1 MQVVTNTMTSTN
13 DTSYNARLIT
23 PDHATIASELALVGA
38 QKPGQ
43 RIIGTKA
50 DFLVVKLDNLS
61 CVAANV
67 LKQEMLARGGDCAVH
82 HDCLTLE
89 RDTTS
94 VLLTGTREQYDS
106 LVGKLHAQGFD
117 LPEASRQIAAL
128 LANIAAQPRPLQLG
142 PYTLPRGERTLV
154 MGILNV
160 TPDSFS
166 GDSLGDDVDA
176 AVAQARRM
184 YAEGADILDIG
195 GESTRPGSDP
205 VPVEE
210 ELRRVLPVIERL
222 SAPGGVSLPIS
233 IDTRRAEVARQ
244 AVAAGAV
251 IINDITGLRDDPV
264 MSAVAAETGAGLV
277 LMHIQGTPRTM
288 QQNPHY
294 DDLLGE
300 VTAYLREGVD
310 KAVSAGVNRERI
322 WLDPGIGFGKT
333 LDHNLE
339 LLRRLGELR
348 SLGCGVLVGTSRK
361 SFIGRVLARSSGG
374 ELPPPEERV
383 IGTGATTALA
393 IASGAEIVRVHDVA
407 HNVQVARIADAI
419 VRGLK

>member
-1 MQVVTNTMTSTN
+1 MSEPK
-13 DTSYNARLIT
+13 SYNARLIT
-23 PDHATIASELALVGA
+23 ADAAIIAAELGMVGA
-38 QKPGQ
+38 QRPG
-43 RIIGTKA
+43 REIIGTKA
-50 DFLVVKLDNLS
+50 SFLTIKLDNLA

-82 HDCLTLE
+82 QDCLTLE
-89 RDTTS
+89 RETTS

-106 LVGKLHAQGFD
+106 LVGKLHRQGFD
-117 LPEASRQIAAL
+117 LPDAGKQIGAL
-128 LANIAAQPRPLQLG
+128 LADLDTTPGPVQLG
-142 PYTLPRGERTLV
+142 PFTLPRGERTLV
-154 MGILNV
+154 MGILNI

-166 GDSLGDDVDA
+166 GDSLGDDVEA
-176 AVAQARRM
+176 AMSQARRM
-184 YAEGADILDIG
+184 HAEGADILDIG

-210 ELRRVLPVIERL
+210 EIRRVLPVIKRL
-222 SAPGGVSLPIS
+222 SAPGGVPLPVS
-233 IDTRRAEVARQ
+233 IDTRRAEVARR
-244 AVAAGAV
+244 AVEAGAV
-251 IINDITGLRDDPV
+251 IINDITGLRDDPEL
-264 MSAVAAETGAGLV
+264 ANVAAETGAGLV
-277 LMHIQGTPRTM
+277 LMHIQGTPTTM

-310 KAVSAGVNRERI
+310 KAVAAGVNRERI
-322 WLDPGIGFGKT
+322 WVDPGIGFGKT
-333 LDHNLE
+333 LEHNLE

-361 SFIGRVLARSSGG
+361 SFIGRVLARHTGG
-374 ELPPPEERV
+374 ELPPPDERI

-393 IASGAEIVRVHDVA
+393 IANGAEIVRVHDVA

>member
-1 MQVVTNTMTSTN
+1 MTSKNNPT
-13 DTSYNARLIT
+13 YNARLIT
-23 PDHATIASELALVGA
+23 QEQGIIASELALVGA

-43 RIIGTKA
+43 KIIAAKSE
-50 DFLVVKLDNLS
+50 FLVVKLDSLP

-82 HDCLTLE
+82 QDCLTLE

-106 LVGKLHAQGFD
+106 LVGKLQSQGFD
-117 LPEASRQIAAL
+117 LPEASRQIAEL
-128 LANIAAQPRPLQLG
+128 FGNIDARPRPLQLG
-142 PYTLPRGERTLV
+142 RYTLPRGERTLV

-166 GDSLGDDVDA
+166 GDSLGDDIEA

-184 YAEGADILDIG
+184 QAEGADILDVG

-205 VPVEE
+205 VPIEE
-210 ELRRVLPVIERL
+210 EIRRVLPVIQRL
-222 SAPGGVSLPIS
+222 NAADGVPLPIS
-233 IDTRRAEVARQ
+233 IDTRRSEVARA
-244 AVAAGAV
+244 AVEAGAV
-251 IINDITGLRDDPV
+251 IINDITGLRDDPEL
-264 MSAVAAETGAGLV
+264 AKVAAETGAGLV
-277 LMHIQGTPRTM
+277 LMHIQGTPSTM

-300 VTAYLREGVD
+300 VIAYLREGVD
-310 KAVSAGVNRERI
+310 KAVAAGVNRERI
-322 WLDPGIGFGKT
+322 WVDPGIGFGKT
-333 LDHNLE
+333 LEHNLE

-361 SFIGRVLARSSGG
+361 SFIGRALARTSGG

-383 IGTGATTALA
+383 IGTGATSA
-393 IASGAEIVRVHDVA
+393 ISIANGAEIVRVHDVA

-419 VRGLK
+419 VRGTK

>member
-1 MQVVTNTMTSTN
+1 MTSSGY
-13 DTSYNARLIT
+13 TSYNARVIT
-23 PDHATIASELALVGA
+23 LDQATIASELALVGA

-43 RIIGTKA
+43 MIISAKS

-94 VLLTGTREQYDS
+94 VLLTGAREQYDS

-128 LANIAAQPRPLQLG
+128 LANIGANARPLQLG
-142 PYTLPRGERTLV
+142 PFVLPRGVRTLV

-166 GDSLGDDVDA
+166 GDSLGDDVEA

-184 YAEGADILDIG
+184 HAEGADILDIG

-205 VPVEE
+205 VPVDE

-222 SAPGGVSLPIS
+222 SAPDGVPLPIS
-233 IDTRRAEVARQ
+233 IDTRRSEVARR
-244 AVAAGAV
+244 AVQAGAV
-251 IINDITGLRDDPV
+251 MINDITGLRDDP
-264 MSAVAAETGAGLV
+264 ALANVAAETGAGLV
-277 LMHIQGTPRTM
+277 LMHIQGTPSTM
-288 QQNPHY
+288 QKNPHY

-300 VTAYLREGVD
+300 VTAYLRGGVD
-310 KAVSAGVNRERI
+310 KAISAGVNRERI
-322 WLDPGIGFGKT
+322 WVDPGIGFGKT

-348 SLGCGVLVGTSRK
+348 SLGCGILVGTSRK
-361 SFIGRVLARSSGG
+361 SFLGRVLARSLGG
-374 ELPPPEERV
+374 ELPAPEERV
-383 IGTGATTALA
+383 AATGATTALA